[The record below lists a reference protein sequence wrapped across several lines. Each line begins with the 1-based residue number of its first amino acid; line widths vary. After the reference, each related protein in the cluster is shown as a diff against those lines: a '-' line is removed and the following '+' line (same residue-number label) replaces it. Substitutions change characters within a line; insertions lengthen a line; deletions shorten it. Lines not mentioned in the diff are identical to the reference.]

1 MRKLLVFLLVLGV
14 SGCLSTP
21 AWADFDHV
29 VWQGCYDG
37 DTCRFT
43 IPNIPPVFGKRLSVR
58 LRGVDTP
65 ELRGHCQEEKM
76 KAQAALHFVTQA
88 LSAAEAITLGS
99 VSRGKYFRLIADV
112 IYDGK
117 SLSAD
122 LLDAG
127 LARPYTG
134 GTRGSWCES

>member
-1 MRKLLVFLLVLGV
+1 MKALLVLLLVLGLV
-14 SGCLSTP
+14 SP

-43 IPNIPPVFGKRLSVR
+43 IPNIHPIFGKRLSVR

-65 ELRGHCQEEKM
+65 ELRGHCQEEKL

-88 LSAAEAITLGS
+88 LSEAEAITLGS
-99 VSRGKYFRLIADV
+99 VARGKYFRMIADV

-117 SLSAD
+117 SLSAE

-134 GTRGSWCES
+134 GTRGGWCES